1 MPRAKSVDSTGSPQV
16 ESGFDKLSG
25 GGFDPF
31 DKLPTSPHTTGL
43 HRASRAGRL
52 TTKGCTLYIHK
63 NFRNNTLE
71 EALLAGGREF
81 HERYHP
87 IPVRSS
93 KFTNVYKFGVRFGD
107 SFDPASLKLP
117 PSPRLRRTSR
127 RAGKAPYFA
136 PHDGAA
142 QGKQDEAEKVVY
154 FKEYFYR
161 SWWDFV
167 KHFFRSSRA
176 KRAMEAGFMLAENGF
191 ESPYVIAMGQR
202 NFAFLTT
209 RSFVVTL
216 EVENS
221 RSVYQ
226 LVSAAEKLQ
235 ERRSFIRAFG
245 CTIGRMHA
253 DGIFHGDLR
262 PGNVLARKTEDRGQ
276 KTEDGKQW
284 HFFFLDNE
292 RTKKFRR
299 LPARLR
305 LKNLVQI
312 NMFEPGAVNNT
323 DRMRFFKEYWVAS
336 TGSPQARNKESG
348 FESTSA
354 EAAMVLA
361 RRRKVALI
369 KKVLKKTGRRLR
381 KK

>member
-1 MPRAKSVDSTGSPQV
+1 MAWPSH
-16 ESGFDKLSG
+16 FDKLSG

-31 DKLPTSPHTTGL
+31 DKL
-43 HRASRAGRL
+43 RAGRL

-71 EALLAGGREF
+71 QALLAGGREF

-107 SFDPASLKLP
+107 SFD
-117 PSPRLRRTSR
+117 
-127 RAGKAPYFA
+127 KA
-136 PHDGAA
+136 
-142 QGKQDEAEKVVY
+142 QDRAEKVVY

-226 LVSAAEKLQ
+226 LVSAAEKFQ

-245 CTIGRMHA
+245 RTIGRMHA

-262 PGNVLARKTEDRGQ
+262 LGNVLARKTEDRGQ

-299 LPARLR
+299 LPPRLR

-312 NMFEPGAVNNT
+312 NMFEPGAASNT
-323 DRMRFFKEYWVAS
+323 DRMRFFKEYWAE
-336 TGSPQARNKESG
+336 NKESG
-348 FESTSA
+348 FEKA
-354 EAAMVLA
+354 V
-361 RRRKVALI
+361 LI
-369 KKVLKKTGRRLR
+369 KKVLKKTARRLR
-381 KK
+381 KKMRAGKERA

>member
-1 MPRAKSVDSTGSPQV
+1 MAWPSH
-16 ESGFDKLSG
+16 FDKLSA
-25 GGFDPF
+25 GGFD
-31 DKLPTSPHTTGL
+31 
-43 HRASRAGRL
+43 ASTLRLRSGQASLRAGRL

-71 EALLAGGREF
+71 QALLAGGREF
-81 HERYHP
+81 HERYHS

-93 KFTNVYKFGVRFGD
+93 KFTDVYRFGVRFGNN
-107 SFDPASLKLP
+107 
-117 PSPRLRRTSR
+117 
-127 RAGKAPYFA
+127 
-136 PHDGAA
+136 
-142 QGKQDEAEKVVY
+142 EKVVY
-154 FKEYFYR
+154 LMEYFYR

-209 RSFVVTL
+209 RSFVATL

-226 LVSAAEKLQ
+226 LVSAAEKFQ
-235 ERRSFIRAFG
+235 EKRSFIRAFG
-245 CTIGRMHA
+245 RTIGRMHA

-262 PGNVLARKTEDRGQ
+262 LGNVLAQKTEDRGQ

-292 RTKKFRR
+292 RTKRFRR

-312 NMFEPGAVNNT
+312 NMFEPGKVSNT
-323 DRMRFFKEYWVAS
+323 DRMRFFKEYWAE
-336 TGSPQARNKESG
+336 NKESG
-348 FESTSA
+348 FEKA
-354 EAAMVLA
+354 
-361 RRRKVALI
+361 ALI

-381 KK
+381 KKMKSGV